1 MKKIGVILFI
11 LSIAVYTSCNSSKE
25 KERALEAQITSL
37 KKENDALRNK
47 TKKLDASISSYQ
59 NTLEEIDFNL
69 NKIELNWAL
78 VANIESE
85 GVKKVDVEERIK
97 NRISFINKLIS
108 NSQLKI
114 SSLDKNLNELRKNS
128 SEKSDEVLALDKA
141 LKSAARKL
149 IDKQE
154 EFERQRVALNLEL
167 GDLEKVYE
175 EQKAFT
181 QELHKMLN
189 RAFYYAGSAKDLRK
203 KNIVDKTGGF
213 IGIGK
218 VKVMNASITEAVFTP
233 IEKDKTTLITI
244 IGSNIKLITSH
255 PSSSYS
261 ITNVNNQKVLTIID
275 KKTFWKVGNYLI
287 IQSE

>member
-1 MKKIGVILFI
+1 MKKIGVVLFI
-11 LSIAVYTSCNSSKE
+11 LSATLFASCDSSKE
-25 KERALEAQITSL
+25 KEQALEAQITSL

-47 TKKLDASISSYQ
+47 SKKQEATIGSYK

-78 VANIESE
+78 VANLETE
-85 GVKKVDVEERIK
+85 GGKKIDVEERIK

-114 SSLDKNLNELRKNS
+114 SSLDKNLNELRKTS

-149 IDKQE
+149 IDKEE
-154 EFERQRVALNLEL
+154 EFVRQRAALNLEL

-181 QELHKMLN
+181 NELHKMLN
-189 RAFYYAGSAKDLRK
+189 RAYYFTGSAKDLRK
-203 KNIVDKTGGF
+203 NNIVDKTGGF

-218 VKVMNASITEAVFTP
+218 VKIMNASSKESIFHL
-233 IEKDKTTLITI
+233 IEKDKTIQLPLK
-244 IGSNIKLITSH
+244 GNKSKLITSH
-255 PSSSYS
+255 PANSYS
-261 ITNVNNQKVLTIID
+261 ITIENGLKVLTIID
-275 KKTFWKVGNYLI
+275 RSAFWKVGNYLI
-287 IQSE
+287 IQTE